1 MAALSEDGRYGL
13 NCGQQSA
20 DRVTVLHVKL
30 TETALRAIESHQKCT
45 VSETGR
51 LFVLKRAGT
60 GRADTARLS
69 CEARLPRTANA
80 TKLATLLTERV
91 SFFVSFL
98 IILAMCHSMNQPDT
112 VNEALGLR
120 SGQVL

>member
-45 VSETGR
+45 VSERPVYFDPKT
-51 LFVLKRAGT
+51 RASSAGLT
-60 GRADTARLS
+60 QLVSAGKLS
-69 CEARLPRTANA
+69 CHAQVGRA
-80 TKLATLLTERV
+80 TKLASVLTERV
-91 SFFVSFL
+91 PTCFSHDS
-98 IILAMCHSMNQPDT
+98 
-112 VNEALGLR
+112 ALGPQ
-120 SGQVL
+120 S